1 MKLHIHPH
9 HTHHNLVETSERALN
24 RKKAVW
30 MAIMT
35 LFVYVVCYFARNVL
49 GVVQPQ
55 MLESTDFTVE
65 MMGTVASVGMFCYA
79 IGQLVCGVIGDYVK
93 SKYMLG
99 GGLFFAGLCSFVLP
113 FTDNYWVMLISYALM
128 SIFLSAIFGP
138 LTKTIANN
146 TAPRYVTRVALMTSI
161 ASIVSSPMAGI
172 TAMIFKWNY
181 AFIFSA
187 SLQIIVGIL
196 TFVYFAVCE
205 KKGWITYPPRAP
217 RDKGSKPSFGEQWR
231 LLRSHSIIQYTVFAA
246 MVGIQNSVV
255 YWIPTYFVQHL
266 GFASETAAGIFT
278 VVTFIKALA
287 PFAFVLFLYEIVFK
301 RTRVKQILLTAF
313 GVSSVFYVL
322 CLLINIPMLNVVLTT
337 IALFFAGGY
346 VSVVFSIYCP
356 NLKKVGNVSSIS
368 GFINFS
374 NYMVAAL
381 ANFIISNIISKVG
394 WSVILVAWAVLMFIG
409 FCTALTL
416 KKEKKAEKSEA

>member
-1 MKLHIHPH
+1 MKHHIH
-9 HTHHNLVETSERALN
+9 NLTETPERALD

-35 LFVYVVCYFARNVL
+35 LFVYVICYFARSVL

-65 MMGTVASVGMFCYA
+65 MLGTVASVGMFSYA

-93 SKYMLG
+93 SKYMLS

-113 FTDNYWVMLISYALM
+113 FTDNYWVMLMAYALM

-146 TAPRYVTRVALMTSI
+146 TAPRYVTRVALMSSI

-172 TAMIFKWNY
+172 TAMIFKWDN

-187 SLQIIVGIL
+187 SLQVIVGIL
-196 TFVYFAVCE
+196 TFVYFVVCE

-217 RDKGSKPSFGEQWR
+217 RDKASKPSFGEQWR
-231 LLRSHSIIQYTVFAA
+231 LLRSHSILQFTVVAA
-246 MVGIQNSVV
+246 MVGIQNSVG

-266 GFASETAAGIFT
+266 GFTSDAAAGIFT

-287 PFAFVLFLYEIVFK
+287 PFAFVLFLYEFVFK
-301 RTRVKQILLTAF
+301 RARVKQILLVTF
-313 GVSSVFYVL
+313 GISALFYVL
-322 CLLINIPMLNVVLTT
+322 CFLVNVPMLNVVLMS
-337 IALFFAGGY
+337 ISLFFAGGFS
-346 VSVVFSIYCP
+346 SVLFSIYCP
-356 NLKKVGNVSSIS
+356 NLKKVGNVSGIS
-368 GFINFS
+368 GFLNFS

-381 ANFIISNIISKVG
+381 ANFIISNVITAVG
-394 WSVILVAWAVLMFIG
+394 WGTVLIAWAVLMFIG
-409 FCTALTL
+409 FAVSLTL
-416 KKEKKAEKSEA
+416 KNEKRAEN